1 MIRAEVVILLDPGI
15 IPDSFRERKRDPLN
29 NKITVEICGHILTY
43 FNSLNIL
50 TRTLSSPTITSVQI
64 SGWLGRGCEEAGL
77 SGRQANGL

>member
-15 IPDSFRERKRDPLN
+15 IPDSFRERKRDSLN

-64 SGWLGRGCEEAGL
+64 SRWLGRGCEEAG
-77 SGRQANGL
+77 